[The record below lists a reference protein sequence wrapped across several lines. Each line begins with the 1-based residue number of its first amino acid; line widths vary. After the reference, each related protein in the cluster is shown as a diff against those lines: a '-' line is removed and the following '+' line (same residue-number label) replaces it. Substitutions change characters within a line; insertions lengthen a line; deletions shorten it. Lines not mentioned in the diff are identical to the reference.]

1 MDAGIE
7 LIFISVLQAVIEMAK
22 QIEMHTVVEG
32 IENQDCE
39 DILVELSDDYGQGYF
54 YNKPILVGE
63 FEKKYSKSAGKE
75 R

>member
-54 YNKPILVGE
+54 YNKPIPVGE
-63 FEKKYSKSAGKE
+63 FEKKYLKSAGKE